1 MLAMLQILGTLLPFA
16 GMALTLVL
24 AAATRGLIRW
34 LILALVPLATFVLC
48 YTFAAALAD
57 NGNMLFVALFSL
69 LVVVLMAYY
78 PCLLLAGI
86 IVLLRRRKADA
97 ARRNLEVA
105 GWNRERHV

>member
-1 MLAMLQILGTLLPFA
+1 MSAMLKVLGTLLPFA

-34 LILALVPLATFVLC
+34 LVLALVPLV
-48 YTFAAALAD
+48 TFAICYMFAEAIAY

-69 LVVVLMAYY
+69 LVVLLMVYY

-86 IVLLRRRKADA
+86 IVLLRRRKADIA
-97 ARRNLEVA
+97 QHHSVSSP
-105 GWNRERHV
+105 